1 MRRTRLSSKLCKRAI
16 AFLAVFGLALFAM
29 VGHAAYR
36 IARPVAQVD
45 EPINQGYLYGRGVAV
60 HKGVDWSAADLGD
73 AIYAVASGTVVQ
85 VQEDHPNNCH
95 PSLPPPNW
103 CPAWGNYVLIQHDKY
118 HYDRTEGQQLAYV
131 YSLSL
136 HLRNGNVFVD
146 ENDHVNAGQL
156 IAHADNTGNSTGD
169 HLHLQV
175 VVHPYAQRE
184 IEPVNTLESEFRS
197 RNPELW
203 LDPYPGTG
211 TVVGKVTNFDGT
223 PAGGLYVLNLE
234 KQAGW
239 GYQSS
244 YTYNDPALNPDDI
257 LVENWAT
264 TDVLP
269 GDYHVTLSNG
279 SDMGWHEVVAGQV
292 TYVGLFPVYL
302 PEFRSGTTWDSTI
315 VIRNNSDSYATQAIT
330 TFFSFAGTVW
340 EQETDTIPPRGFAIV
355 NPSGNM
361 SGAAL
366 VVASE
371 EVSVVVLTDNGNKA
385 YAYSGVPS
393 TLAGPPSVSGV
404 ETAAEV
410 FVPCFLI
417 NYYGWSSYLYVQN
430 AGARETTVH
439 GDFYN
444 DSGTKVDDWSGLV
457 QPGGRAYLVF
467 TGANK
472 GSVHLWA
479 EPDQPLAAVVRH
491 DHDEMAMAYPGS
503 SSGDAMGHL
512 PSLFKDY
519 YGWYS
524 SYQLQEVTN
533 NAAWF
538 RVTYYPSYAYSLLP
552 LYGRG
557 HKEEW
562 MGNVPGLPPSGWN
575 GAGRMLRVSGYGEGQ
590 ATTAIH
596 HSTTTQALGY
606 HGFKAGSRDLY
617 MPHIK
622 KNVDYWISSLTV
634 QNVGSASTRVTVRF
648 YSQNGGTVQTV
659 AFDLYAG
666 YSREL
671 YSELPNGVTSA
682 WIHSDTS
689 DVVAAVHETYTVQ
702 PERSMGYSAVPR

>member
-1 MRRTRLSSKLCKRAI
+1 M
-16 AFLAVFGLALFAM
+16 
-29 VGHAAYR
+29 
-36 IARPVAQVD
+36 
-45 EPINQGYLYGRGVAV
+45 
-60 HKGVDWSAADLGD
+60 
-73 AIYAVASGTVVQ
+73 
-85 VQEDHPNNCH
+85 
-95 PSLPPPNW
+95 
-103 CPAWGNYVLIQHDKY
+103 
-118 HYDRTEGQQLAYV
+118 
-131 YSLSL
+131 
-136 HLRNGNVFVD
+136 
-146 ENDHVNAGQL
+146 
-156 IAHADNTGNSTGD
+156 
-169 HLHLQV
+169 
-175 VVHPYAQRE
+175 
-184 IEPVNTLESEFRS
+184 
-197 RNPELW
+197 
-203 LDPYPGTG
+203 
-211 TVVGKVTNFDGT
+211 
-223 PAGGLYVLNLE
+223 
-234 KQAGW
+234 
-239 GYQSS
+239 
-244 YTYNDPALNPDDI
+244 
-257 LVENWAT
+257 
-264 TDVLP
+264 
-269 GDYHVTLSNG
+269 
-279 SDMGWHEVVAGQV
+279 
-292 TYVGLFPVYL
+292 
-302 PEFRSGTTWDSTI
+302 
-315 VIRNNSDSYATQAIT
+315 
-330 TFFSFAGTVW
+330 
-340 EQETDTIPPRGFAIV
+340 
-355 NPSGNM
+355 
-361 SGAAL
+361 
-366 VVASE
+366 
-371 EVSVVVLTDNGNKA
+371 
-385 YAYSGVPS
+385 
-393 TLAGPPSVSGV
+393 
-404 ETAAEV
+404 
-410 FVPCFLI
+410 
-417 NYYGWSSYLYVQN
+417 
-430 AGARETTVH
+430 H